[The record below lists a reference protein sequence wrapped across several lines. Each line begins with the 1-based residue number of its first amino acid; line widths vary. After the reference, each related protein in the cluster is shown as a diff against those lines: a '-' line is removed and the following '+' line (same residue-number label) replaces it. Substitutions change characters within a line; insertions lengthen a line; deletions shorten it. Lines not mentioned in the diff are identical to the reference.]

1 VLGNLTVNGVSNLQH
16 LGKKTSGNP
25 EIWFVGIVAQALL
38 ITRPEA
44 IVIKDIV
51 FMLLWIP
58 ALVILLA
65 FFIHALMVY

>member
-1 VLGNLTVNGVSNLQH
+1 MGSRICNIIGKI
-16 LGKKTSGNP
+16 GKKASGNP
-25 EIWFVGIVAQALL
+25 EIQFVRIVAQALL

-51 FMLLWIP
+51 FMLLWTP

-65 FFIHALMVY
+65 FLINALMVY